1 MELYHTSQTRRRLVT
16 SNFHPTFRKFL
27 FSLCPIT
34 NIKDINNIRL
44 WATRPSYSS
53 YTQISPLHDERDYFG
68 IHYLLYWFHPT
79 SLMLILHKSVY
90 YSRLEFLL
98 FWLRQLSAP
107 LLNFWGFL
115 LLAYFSRNF
124 QRLKEKVS
132 LSLSPHYTK
141 CLGELSTLL

>member
-27 FSLCPIT
+27 LSLCPIN
-34 NIKDINNIRL
+34 NIKDISNIRL

-98 FWLRQLSAP
+98 F
-107 LLNFWGFL
+107 
-115 LLAYFSRNF
+115 
-124 QRLKEKVS
+124 
-132 LSLSPHYTK
+132 
-141 CLGELSTLL
+141 